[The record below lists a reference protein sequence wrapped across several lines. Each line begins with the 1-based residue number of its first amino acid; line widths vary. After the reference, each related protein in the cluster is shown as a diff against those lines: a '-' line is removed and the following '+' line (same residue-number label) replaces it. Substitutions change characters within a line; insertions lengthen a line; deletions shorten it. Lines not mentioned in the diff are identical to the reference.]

1 MRRKLLARLLI
12 VTCIGL
18 PVTAMAS
25 EMDCFPLC
33 DESANAQAKA
43 PTDVQTNLD
52 GINVS
57 LTREAAVATASPASC
72 ESSLMKS
79 AEDMNEKVKPIRE
92 IIGYVRSPQSL
103 AIKLVNDHI
112 VKIPAWIGYAMDPLG
127 AIKRQVIGEVRT
139 RAKDAM
145 ASDNA
150 CVIVPSEDS
159 LAKTEAI
166 DMKHST

>member
-1 MRRKLLARLLI
+1 MRCKLLVGLLI
-12 VTCIGL
+12 VTYCGL
-18 PVTAMAS
+18 PLTAIAS

-33 DESANAQAKA
+33 TASVNAQTKA
-43 PTDVQTNLD
+43 ETDVETKFD
-52 GINVS
+52 GLNT
-57 LTREAAVATASPASC
+57 LATREADFATASPESC

-79 AEDMNEKVKPIRE
+79 AEVMSDKVKPIRE

-145 ASDNA
+145 AGDNA

-159 LAKTEAI
+159 LARTEAI